1 MVACKRH
8 FCFLALLSFL
18 ALFPTLVLLAQTG
31 LVKGRVI
38 DRQTQEPL
46 PGATVMVA
54 GKGVAANADGLYT
67 AQLPEGTYVFS
78 FSYISYRPV
87 KVEKISVQS
96 GRETT
101 LNVEMEPE
109 GIGLDEITV
118 TAERRSDTD
127 LAILSSIKSAA
138 VVMSGVSSQTIARTQ
153 DRDAAE
159 VVKRIPGISII
170 GDRFIII
177 RGLAQRYNN
186 AWLNGMALPSSEA
199 DSRAFSFDMI
209 PGSQIDNMMI
219 VKTPAA
225 EYPADYAGG
234 FVLIRTKAVA
244 DDNSIQVA
252 YGTGIHSETHFRDF
266 NYNKGSG
273 ADFLGFDSGL
283 RQLKDV
289 PPRMSN
295 ESNNMAEIDRVS
307 KTGFNNDWSIKTA
320 SPLLDQRLNMAIN
333 RSYSTG
339 GNGKFGMA
347 LTLNYSNT
355 NKTIRDM
362 ENAQFG
368 VYSVTSDRSEYLFK
382 YTDNLYTND
391 VRVGGMLNFSFIP
404 KSDNNNVH
412 KFEFRNI
419 FNQLGRNRYTLRE
432 GWRNVSALY
441 EQLQEEYAY
450 QSRSAYSGQLSGSHL
465 FGDAKNDLSWNAGYS
480 YSNRHQPD
488 RRIVE
493 RQKDPTNGVYEYAV
507 DQSDISRYFTTLHE
521 HVFSGAAN
529 YIRQIAQWDDKP
541 VEFKTGVYGTYAVRS
556 YRTRNF
562 IYIWNV
568 NNTLPAGFESLPTSQ
583 LMAADLAGA
592 PDKIYVRDETDNT
605 DNYDAD
611 KIIAAGYAAF
621 NIPLHRFNLYAGV
634 RFEHSSAIMTAYTQ
648 IATDKKR
655 YDNFNDNNLFPSV
668 NISYNITPKSLLRV
682 AYGVSVNRQE
692 FRELT
697 PSTYYDFDLFSRLSG
712 NPNLKQA
719 TIHNVDL
726 RYELYP
732 DTDDVVSAALF
743 LKRFQNPIE
752 LTFFDTGGGVIQYTY
767 ENAHSATNYGVEIDA
782 RKQLA
787 FIGLPHFTATLNLAL
802 IRSKVHFEEGGN
814 NHDRPMQ
821 GQSPYIINAG
831 LFYRTPDGALSLG
844 LFYNRIGERIIGLG
858 RVGSNSINND
868 IPDLYER
875 SRNLFDF
882 TFAVRLNAMLEL
894 RGAVRD
900 ILAEQIAWVQYPK
913 FTAADGTLQERTQT
927 TRSYAPGRS
936 FMLTLSA
943 HF

>member
-1 MVACKRH
+1 MIACKRY
-8 FCFLALLSFL
+8 FYFFVTLT
-18 ALFPTLVLLAQTG
+18 LFPTLTLLAQTG

-46 PGATVMVA
+46 PGATVVVA
-54 GKGVAANADGLYT
+54 GRGVATDANGRYT
-67 AQLPEGTYVFS
+67 AQLPEGAYNLS
-78 FSYISYRPV
+78 FSYISYRPLTMDNI
-87 KVEKISVQS
+87 KVQA
-96 GRETT
+96 GQETT
-101 LNVEMEPE
+101 LDVEMDPE
-109 GIGLDEITV
+109 SIGLDEITV

-127 LAILSSIKSAA
+127 VAILSGMKSAA
-138 VVMSGVSSQTIARTQ
+138 LVVSGISSQTIARTQ

-186 AWLNGMALPSSEA
+186 AWLNGMALPSAEA

-209 PGSQIDNMMI
+209 PGAQIDNMMI

-234 FVLIRTKAVA
+234 FVLIRTKAVTG
-244 DDNSIQVA
+244 DNSVQAA

-266 NYNKGSG
+266 KYNKGSG
-273 ADFLGFDSGL
+273 ADFLAFDNGM
-283 RQLKDV
+283 RQLKNV

-295 ESNNMAEIDRVS
+295 ESGNMAEIDRVS

-320 SPLLDQRLNMAIN
+320 SPLLDQRLNVAIN
-333 RSYSTG
+333 RSRTTG
-339 GNGKFGMA
+339 NSSRLGMA

-355 NKTIRDM
+355 HKTVHDM

-368 VYSVTSDRSEYLFK
+368 VYSAASDRPEYLFK

-404 KSDNNNVH
+404 KSDNGNAH
-412 KFEFRNI
+412 RFEFRNI

-450 QSRSAYSGQLSGSHL
+450 QQRSAYGGQLSGSHL
-465 FGDAKNDLSWNAGYS
+465 FGRSKNDLSWNAGYS

-507 DQSDISRYFTTLHE
+507 DQSDISRYYTALHE
-521 HVFSGAAN
+521 HIFSGAAN
-529 YIRQIAQWDDKP
+529 YIRQIAQWGGKA
-541 VEFKTGVYGTYAVRS
+541 VEFKTGIYGTYATRT

-562 IYIWNV
+562 IYIWDI
-568 NNTLPAGFESLPTSQ
+568 NNTLPAGFESLPTGQ
-583 LMAADLAGA
+583 LMAAGNIGA
-592 PDKIYVRDETDNT
+592 PDKMYVRDETDNT

-621 NIPLHRFNLYAGV
+621 NIPLGRFNLYAGV

-668 NISYNITPKSLLRV
+668 NI
-682 AYGVSVNRQE
+682 
-692 FRELT
+692 
-697 PSTYYDFDLFSRLSG
+697 
-712 NPNLKQA
+712 
-719 TIHNVDL
+719 
-726 RYELYP
+726 
-732 DTDDVVSAALF
+732 
-743 LKRFQNPIE
+743 
-752 LTFFDTGGGVIQYTY
+752 
-767 ENAHSATNYGVEIDA
+767 
-782 RKQLA
+782 
-787 FIGLPHFTATLNLAL
+787 
-802 IRSKVHFEEGGN
+802 
-814 NHDRPMQ
+814 
-821 GQSPYIINAG
+821 
-831 LFYRTPDGALSLG
+831 
-844 LFYNRIGERIIGLG
+844 
-858 RVGSNSINND
+858 
-868 IPDLYER
+868 
-875 SRNLFDF
+875 
-882 TFAVRLNAMLEL
+882 
-894 RGAVRD
+894 
-900 ILAEQIAWVQYPK
+900 
-913 FTAADGTLQERTQT
+913 
-927 TRSYAPGRS
+927 
-936 FMLTLSA
+936 
-943 HF
+943 

>member
-8 FCFLALLSFL
+8 FCFFALLT
-18 ALFPTLVLLAQTG
+18 LFPTLTLLAQTG
-31 LVKGRVI
+31 LVKGRII
-38 DRQTQEPL
+38 DKQTQEPL
-46 PGATVMVA
+46 PGATVVVA
-54 GKGVAANADGLYT
+54 GKGVAADANGHYT
-67 AQLPEGTYVFS
+67 AQLPEGLYTFS
-78 FSYISYRPV
+78 FSYIAYRPFTMDNI
-87 KVEKISVQS
+87 KVQP

-109 GIGLDEITV
+109 HIGLDEVTV
-118 TAERRSDTD
+118 TAERRSNTD
-127 LAILSSIKSAA
+127 VAMLSSMKAAA
-138 VVMSGVSSQTIARTQ
+138 VVMSGISSQTIARTQ

-186 AWLNGMALPSSEA
+186 TWLNGMALPSSEA

-209 PGSQIDNMMI
+209 PGSQIDNMMV

-234 FVLIRTKAVA
+234 FVLINTKAVA
-244 DDNSIQVA
+244 DDNSIQMA
-252 YGTGIHSETHFRDF
+252 YSSGIHSETHFRDF
-266 NYNKGSG
+266 KYNKGSG
-273 ADFLGFDSGL
+273 ADFLGFDNGL
-283 RQLKDV
+283 RQLKNV
-289 PPRMSN
+289 PSRMSN
-295 ESNNMAEIDRVS
+295 EGSNMAEIDRVS
-307 KTGFNNDWSIKTA
+307 KTGFNNDWAIKTA

-333 RSYSTG
+333 RSRTTG
-339 GNGKFGMA
+339 NNSKLGMA
-347 LTLNYSNT
+347 FALNYSNT
-355 NKTIRDM
+355 NKTVRDM

-368 VYSVTSDRSEYLFK
+368 VYSVTSDTPEYLFK
-382 YTDNLYTND
+382 YTDNFYTND

-404 KSDNNNVH
+404 KSDNNNAH

-419 FNQLGRNRYTLRE
+419 FNQLGRSRYTLRE

-450 QSRSAYSGQLSGSHL
+450 QQRSVYSGQLSGAHL
-465 FGDAKNDLSWNAGYS
+465 FGEAKNDLSWNAGYS

-507 DQSDISRYFTTLHE
+507 DQSDVSRYYTALHE
-521 HVFSGAAN
+521 HIFSGAVN
-529 YIRQIAQWDDKP
+529 YIRRIAQWDSDKP
-541 VEFKTGVYGTYAVRS
+541 VEFKTGVYGTYATRS

-568 NNTLPAGFESLPTSQ
+568 NNTLPAGFESLPTGQ
-583 LMAADLAGA
+583 LMAAGNIGA

-621 NIPLHRFNLYAGV
+621 NIPLGRFNLYAGV

-668 NISYNITPKSLLRV
+668 NISYNITPKSLLRA
-682 AYGVSVNRQE
+682 AYGISVNRQE

-712 NPNLKQA
+712 NPKLKQA

-726 RYELYP
+726 RYEFYP
-732 DTDDVVSAALF
+732 VADDVASVALF
-743 LKRFQNPIE
+743 FKRFQNPIE

-767 ENAHSATNYGVEIDA
+767 DNALSADNYGVEIDV

-787 FIGLPHFTATLNLAL
+787 FIGLPHFTTTLNLAF
-802 IRSKVHFEEGGN
+802 IRSRVHFEDNSN

-831 LFYRTPDGALSLG
+831 LFYRLPDGALSLG

-882 TFAVRLNAMLEL
+882 TFTVRLNAMLEL

-900 ILAEQIAWVQYPK
+900 ILAEQVAWVQHPK
-913 FTAADGTLQERTQT
+913 FTAADGSLQERTQI
-927 TRSYAPGRS
+927 TRAYEPGRS
-936 FMLTLSA
+936 FMLTLA
-943 HF
+943 ATF

>member
-1 MVACKRH
+1 MIVHKRL
-8 FCFLALLSFL
+8 FYSLAIL
-18 ALFPTLVLLAQTG
+18 ALFPALTLSAQTG
-31 LVKGRVI
+31 LVKGRIV
-38 DRQTQEPL
+38 DKQTRETL
-46 PGATVMVA
+46 PGATIFVA
-54 GKGVAANADGLYT
+54 GKGVSADSDGHYTATLPEGLYT
-67 AQLPEGTYVFS
+67 FS
-78 FSYISYRPV
+78 FSYISYHPV
-87 KVEKISVQS
+87 TVEKINVQP

-101 LNVEMEPE
+101 LDVEMEVE

-127 LAILSSIKSAA
+127 IAMLSNMKSAA
-138 VVMSGVSSQTIARTQ
+138 VVMSGISSQTIARTQ

-209 PGSQIDNMMI
+209 PGAQIDNMMI

-225 EYPADYAGG
+225 EYPADYTGG
-234 FVLIRTKAVA
+234 FVLIHTKAVTG
-244 DDNSIQVA
+244 DNSAQAA
-252 YGTGIHSETHFRDF
+252 YGAGIHSETHFKDF
-266 NYNKGSG
+266 KYNKGSG
-273 ADFLGFDSGL
+273 ADFLGFDNGM
-283 RQLKDV
+283 RQLKNV
-289 PPRMSN
+289 PARMSN
-295 ESNNMAEIDRVS
+295 EGSNTAEIDRVS
-307 KTGFNNDWSIKTA
+307 KTGFNNNWTIKNA
-320 SPLLDQRLNMAIN
+320 SPLPDQRLNVAIN
-333 RSYSTG
+333 RSYKTG
-339 GNGKFGMA
+339 NNDKLGMA
-347 LTLNYSNT
+347 LTLNYSHT
-355 NKTIRDM
+355 NRTVRDM

-368 VYSVTSDRSEYLFK
+368 VYSVTSDKPEYLFK
-382 YTDNLYTND
+382 YTDNIYTND
-391 VRVGGMLNFSFIP
+391 VRVGGMLNFSFVP
-404 KSDNNNVH
+404 NSSNNNAH
-412 KFEFRNI
+412 KFEFRHI

-450 QSRSAYSGQLSGSHL
+450 QQRSAYSGQLSGAHL
-465 FGDAKNDLSWNAGYS
+465 FNDSKDDLSWNAGYS

-493 RQKDPTNGVYEYAV
+493 RRKDPTNGVYEYAV
-507 DQSDISRYFTTLHE
+507 DQSDISRYFTTLSE
-521 HVFSGAAN
+521 HIFSGAVN
-529 YIRQIAQWDDKP
+529 YIRRIARWGDKP
-541 VEFKTGVYGTYAVRS
+541 VEFKTGVYGTYATRS

-562 IYIWNV
+562 IYIWNID
-568 NNTLPAGFESLPTSQ
+568 NRLPAGFESLPAGQ
-583 LMAADLAGA
+583 LMAPENTGA
-592 PDKIYVRDETDNT
+592 PDKMYVRDETDNT

-621 NIPLHRFNLYAGV
+621 NIPLHRFNIYAGV

-655 YDNFNDNNLFPSV
+655 YDNFNNNDLFPSL
-668 NISYNITPKSLLRV
+668 NITYNITPKSLLRA
-682 AYGVSVNRQE
+682 AYGISVNRQE

-726 RYELYP
+726 RYEFYP
-732 DTDDVVSAALF
+732 ATDDVVSAALF

-767 ENAHSATNYGVEIDA
+767 DNALSATNYGVEIDV
-782 RKQLA
+782 RKQLG
-787 FIGLPHFTATLNLAL
+787 FIGLPHLTTTLNLAF
-802 IRSKVHFEEGGN
+802 IHSKVHFDGNSN

-821 GQSPYIINAG
+821 GQSPYLINAG
-831 LFYRTPDGALSLG
+831 LFYRLPSGALSLG

-858 RVGSNSINND
+858 RIGSNSINND

-875 SRNLFDF
+875 SRNLLDF

-900 ILAEQIAWVQYPK
+900 IFAEQVAWVQYPE
-913 FTAADGTLQERTQT
+913 FTAANGALQKRTQI
-927 TRSYAPGRS
+927 TRSYSPGRS
-936 FMLTLSA
+936 FMLTLSVN
-943 HF
+943 F

>member
-1 MVACKRH
+1 MIACKRY
-8 FCFLALLSFL
+8 FYFFVTLT
-18 ALFPTLVLLAQTG
+18 LFPTLTLLAQTG

-46 PGATVMVA
+46 PGATVVVA
-54 GKGVAANADGLYT
+54 GRGVATDANGRYT
-67 AQLPEGTYVFS
+67 AQLPEGAYNLS
-78 FSYISYRPV
+78 FSYISYRPLTMDNI
-87 KVEKISVQS
+87 KVQAGQEI
-96 GRETT
+96 T
-101 LNVEMEPE
+101 LDVEMEPE
-109 GIGLDEITV
+109 SIGLDEITV

-127 LAILSSIKSAA
+127 VAILSGMKSAA
-138 VVMSGVSSQTIARTQ
+138 LVVSGISSQTIARTQ

-209 PGSQIDNMMI
+209 PGAQIDNMMI

-234 FVLIRTKAVA
+234 FVLIRTKAVTG
-244 DDNSIQVA
+244 DNSVQAA

-266 NYNKGSG
+266 KYNKGSDT
-273 ADFLGFDSGL
+273 DFLAFDNGM
-283 RQLKDV
+283 RQLKNV

-295 ESNNMAEIDRVS
+295 ESGNMAEIDRVS

-320 SPLLDQRLNMAIN
+320 SPLLDQRLNVAIN
-333 RSYSTG
+333 RSRTTG
-339 GNGKFGMA
+339 NSSRLGMA

-355 NKTIRDM
+355 HKTVHDM

-368 VYSVTSDRSEYLFK
+368 VYSAASDRPEYLFK

-391 VRVGGMLNFSFIP
+391 VRIGGMLNFSFIP
-404 KSDNNNVH
+404 KSDNGNAH
-412 KFEFRNI
+412 RFEFRNI
-419 FNQLGRNRYTLRE
+419 FNQLGRSRYTLRE

-450 QSRSAYSGQLSGSHL
+450 QQRSAYSGQLSGSHL
-465 FGDAKNDLSWNAGYS
+465 FGRSKNDLSWNAGYS

-507 DQSDISRYFTTLHE
+507 DQSDISRYYTALHE
-521 HVFSGAAN
+521 HIFSGAAN
-529 YIRQIAQWDDKP
+529 YIRQIAQWGGKA
-541 VEFKTGVYGTYAVRS
+541 VEFKTGIYGTYATRT

-562 IYIWNV
+562 IYIWDI
-568 NNTLPAGFESLPTSQ
+568 NNTLPAGFESLPTGQ
-583 LMAADLAGA
+583 LMAPGHTGA

-621 NIPLHRFNLYAGV
+621 NIPFRRFNLYAGV
-634 RFEHSSAIMTAYTQ
+634 RFEHSSTVMTAYTQ

-668 NISYNITPKSLLRV
+668 NISCNITSKSLLRA
-682 AYGVSVNRQE
+682 AYGISVNRQE

-712 NPNLKQA
+712 NPELKQA

-732 DTDDVVSAALF
+732 AVEDVVSAALF

-767 ENAHSATNYGVEIDA
+767 ENAYSATNYGVEIDV
-782 RKQLA
+782 RKQLD
-787 FIGLPHFTATLNLAL
+787 FVGLPHLTTTLNLAL
-802 IRSKVHFEEGGN
+802 IRSRVHFEENSN

-831 LFYRTPDGALSLG
+831 LFYRTPNGALSLG

-858 RVGSNSINND
+858 RVGGNSINND

-882 TFAVRLNAMLEL
+882 TFTVRLSAMLEL

-900 ILAEQIAWVQYPK
+900 IMAEQVAWVQYPK
-913 FTAADGTLQERTQT
+913 FTAANGALQERTQI
-927 TRSYAPGRS
+927 TRSYEPGRN
-936 FMLTLSA
+936 FMLTLA
-943 HF
+943 ATF

>member
-1 MVACKRH
+1 MIARNRYLCL
-8 FCFLALLSFL
+8 FAIFTFSLTFSLS
-18 ALFPTLVLLAQTG
+18 AQTG
-31 LVKGRVI
+31 LVKGRII
-38 DRQTQEPL
+38 DKQTREPL
-46 PGATVMVA
+46 PGATVLVA
-54 GKGVAANADGLYT
+54 GQGISTDTDGRYT
-67 AQLPEGTYVFS
+67 AKLSEGIYTFS
-78 FSYISYRPV
+78 FSYTFYHPV
-87 KVEKISVQS
+87 TIEKIKVQPNQ
-96 GRETT
+96 ETT
-101 LNVEMEPE
+101 LDVEMEME
-109 GIGLDEITV
+109 SIGLDEV
-118 TAERRSDTD
+118 VVSAERRSNTD
-127 LAILSSIKSAA
+127 IAMLSSMKSAA
-138 VVMSGVSSQTIARTQ
+138 VVMNGISSQTIARTQ

-234 FVLIRTKAVA
+234 FVLIRTKAVT
-244 DDNSIQVA
+244 DDNSIQVS
-252 YGTGIHSETHFRDF
+252 YGTGIHSETHFKDF
-266 NYNKGSG
+266 KYNKGSG
-273 ADFLGFDSGL
+273 TDFLGFDNGL
-283 RQLKDV
+283 RQLKNV
-289 PPRMSN
+289 PSRVSN
-295 ESNNMAEIDRVS
+295 ESSNFTEIDRVS
-307 KTGFNNDWSIKTA
+307 KTGFNNNWSIKTA
-320 SPLLDQRLNMAIN
+320 SPMLDQRMNMAIN
-333 RSYSTG
+333 RSYTTG
-339 GNGKFGMA
+339 NNSKFGMA

-355 NKTIRDM
+355 NKTVSDM

-368 VYSVTSDRSEYLFK
+368 VYSVTSDKPEYLFK

-391 VRVGGMLNFSFIP
+391 VRIGGMINFSFIP
-404 KSDNNNVH
+404 KSNNNNVH

-441 EQLQEEYAY
+441 EQFQEEYAY
-450 QSRSAYSGQLSGSHL
+450 QQRSAYSGQFSGTHL
-465 FGDAKNDLSWNAGYS
+465 FGDLKNDLSWNAGYS

-493 RQKDPTNGVYEYAV
+493 RQKDPTNGIYEYAI
-507 DQSDISRYFTTLHE
+507 DQSDVSRYFTALDE
-521 HVFSGAAN
+521 HIFSGAVN
-529 YIRQIAQWDDKP
+529 YIRQIAQWGGKP
-541 VEFKTGVYGTYAVRS
+541 VEFKTGVYSSYATRS

-562 IYIWNV
+562 IYIWNI
-568 NNTLPAGFESLPTSQ
+568 NNVLPAGFESLPTDQ
-583 LMAADLAGA
+583 LMSPEHTGA
-592 PDKIYVRDETDNT
+592 PDKMYVRDETDNT

-611 KIIAAGYAAF
+611 KFMMAGYAAF
-621 NIPLHRFNLYAGV
+621 NIPLHRFNIYAGV
-634 RFEHSSAIMTAYTQ
+634 RFEHNATIMTAYTQ

-655 YDNFNDNNLFPSV
+655 YDNFNDNDFFPSV
-668 NISYNITPKSLLRV
+668 NVSYNITQKSLLRA

-712 NPNLKQA
+712 NPKLKQA
-719 TIHNVDL
+719 IIHNVDL
-726 RYELYP
+726 RYEFYP
-732 DTDDVVSAALF
+732 EADDVISVAFF

-767 ENAHSATNYGVEIDA
+767 DNALSATNYGIEIDA
-782 RKQLA
+782 RTPLG
-787 FIGLPHFTATLNLAL
+787 FIGLPHFTTTLNLAF
-802 IRSKVHFEEGGN
+802 IHSKVHFEANSN

-831 LFYRTPDGALSLG
+831 LFYRMPNGALSAG

-875 SRNLFDF
+875 PRNLFDF
-882 TFAVRLNAMLEL
+882 TFAVRLSAMLEL

-900 ILAEQIAWVQYPK
+900 LFAEQVAWVQYPK
-913 FTAADGTLQERTQT
+913 FTAADGTLQERMQT
-927 TRSYAPGRS
+927 TRTYEPGRS

-943 HF
+943 NF